1 MGRWGHGDPEIQTA
15 EKFKGHCTVTE
26 QTWTVLCYVSFVL
39 KALLSTLTRAQECSC
54 KIMTKTPVKE
64 IYKFRANHN
73 NFGET
78 FPVTQLENLK
88 NLSNFFPEFLIWS
101 R

>member
-39 KALLSTLTRAQECSC
+39 KALLSTLTRAQNV
-54 KIMTKTPVKE
+54 PVK
-64 IYKFRANHN
+64 
-73 NFGET
+73 
-78 FPVTQLENLK
+78 L
-88 NLSNFFPEFLIWS
+88 
-101 R
+101 